1 MMIATLRGKVLGNT
15 ESALIVEVGGIGYS
29 VTTVPSVR
37 LGEEVGREVFLH
49 TAMVV
54 REDSWTLF
62 GYQSASERD
71 LFQLLQTV
79 SGIGPK
85 VSHAILSSLTVPEIV
100 RAITLGESKTLEQV
114 SGLGK
119 KGAQRIILELR
130 DRVELFASEVSHADP
145 ATNEH
150 GLSLAQ
156 ALSGLGF
163 SAKEIEHALD
173 IVKGSSA
180 KSLEENLKVALVAL
194 QSGGSRG

>member
-1 MMIATLRGKVLGNT
+1 MISTLRGKVLSNT

-29 VTTVPSVR
+29 VTTVPNVR
-37 LGEEVGREVFLH
+37 LGEQNGREIFLH

-62 GYQSASERD
+62 GYQSVSERD

-85 VSHAILSSLTVPEIV
+85 VSHAILSALSVPQIV
-100 RAITLGESKTLEQV
+100 GAITLGDSKTLEQV

-119 KGAQRIILELR
+119 KGAQRIILELK
-130 DRVELFASEVSHADP
+130 DRVGIFATEVAQGGAPAD
-145 ATNEH
+145 EYS
-150 GLSLAQ
+150 LSLAQ
-156 ALSGLGF
+156 ALAGLGF

-180 KSLEENLKVALVAL
+180 KSLEENLKVALAAL
-194 QSGGSRG
+194 QSGGARG

>member
-1 MMIATLRGKVLGNT
+1 MISTLRGKVLSNT

-29 VTTVPSVR
+29 VTTVPNVR
-37 LGEEVGREVFLH
+37 LGEQIGREIFLH

-62 GYQSASERD
+62 GYQSVTERD

-85 VSHAILSSLTVPEIV
+85 VSHAILSALSVPQIV
-100 RAITLGESKTLEQV
+100 GAITLGDSKTLEQV

-119 KGAQRIILELR
+119 KGAQRIILELK
-130 DRVELFASEVSHADP
+130 DRVGIFATEVAQGGARAD
-145 ATNEH
+145 EH
-150 GLSLAQ
+150 SLSLAQ
-156 ALSGLGF
+156 ALAGLGF

-173 IVKGSSA
+173 IVKSSSA
-180 KSLEENLKVALVAL
+180 KTLEENLKVALVAL
-194 QSGGSRG
+194 QSGGARG